1 MQTRTQ
7 AEEVRFGDDTFGGG
21 ERVLPASQSDG
32 VSGDIVGRRNDSA
45 SAPNVV
51 VSGWQV
57 YDNKGR
63 VVEKYEPFFA
73 SGWDYAPPI
82 DDQYGQKVTMYY
94 DALGPRDPHGQPRR
108 LRTAGDLLRILHHLD
123 DPPLSP
129 LDTEKFSPTPWE
141 TYTYDANDNAGR
153 IHPHQ
158 INDITGILRRTA

>member
-1 MQTRTQ
+1 MTHSV
-7 AEEVRFGDDTFGGG
+7 AESVSSP
-21 ERVLPASQSDG
+21 PASQSDG
-32 VSGDIVGRRNDSA
+32 VGGDIVGRRNDSA

-94 DALGPRDPHGQPRR
+94 DALGRVI
-108 LRTAGDLLRILHHLD
+108 RTVNPDGSEQRVIYGYSITLMILTSVRSTQKSSRPLPGKPTPTTPMTTPVAPM
-123 DPPLSP
+123 PPLP
-129 LDTEKFSPTPWE
+129 PT
-141 TYTYDANDNAGR
+141 T
-153 IHPHQ
+153 
-158 INDITGILRRTA
+158 DITGILRRTA